1 MTEDESKFQRN
12 VIEYSVSEISLAVK
26 RTVETN
32 FEIVRIRGEVG
43 RLSKPASGHVYLD
56 LKDEKSVISGV
67 IWKGNFSKLEIM
79 PEEGL
84 EVIVTGRLTTFQG
97 QSKYQVIIEKVEHAG
112 VGALMALL
120 EKRKLLLHQEG
131 IFDENRKKKIPF
143 IPDKIGVITSES
155 GAVIQDILQRV
166 NDRFPVEIILWPV
179 SVQGKKS
186 ATQIANAIRGF
197 NALLPPQNAQ
207 RPDVI
212 IVARGGG
219 SLEDLWGFNEELVV
233 RAVFESVIPII
244 SAVGHETDTT
254 LIDLV
259 ADLRAATP
267 SAAAELAVPV
277 RNDLISTVLDLDIRR
292 QRAEIKFFKMLSEK
306 FRDLTRRFPKEEKLF
321 DAPRQ
326 YCDEFFNRLNY
337 SIKLLRSTKTLTLK
351 SIGVEKLNIEL
362 LRQSVSLKRE
372 RLKGIGQR
380 IEQYALNEHKRQ
392 KQLLESL
399 KRMLEN
405 LSYRNTLKRGYSLVL
420 SPQGDIISST
430 KDALKHERLILEFED
445 GQLGIKPEKVSSL

>member
-1 MTEDESKFQRN
+1 MTEDGSKFQRN

-32 FEIVRIRGEVG
+32 FEVVRIRGEVG

-56 LKDEKSVISGV
+56 LKDERSVISGV
-67 IWKGNFSKLEIM
+67 IWKGNFSKLEII

-120 EKRKLLLHQEG
+120 EKRKLLLQQEG
-131 IFDENRKKKIPF
+131 IFDKNRKKKIPF

-197 NALLPPQNAQ
+197 NDLLPSQNTQ

-233 RAVFESVIPII
+233 RAVFESAIPII

-277 RNDLISTVLDLDIRR
+277 RNDLISMVIDLDIRR

-321 DAPRQ
+321 DAPKQ

-380 IEQYALNEHKRQ
+380 VEQYALNEHKRQ

-405 LSYRNTLKRGYSLVL
+405 LSYRNTLKRGYSVVL

-430 KDALKHERLILEFED
+430 KGALKHERLILEFED
-445 GQLGIKPEKVSSL
+445 GQLGVKPE

>member
-1 MTEDESKFQRN
+1 MTKDESKFQRN
-12 VIEYSVSEISLAVK
+12 VIEYTVSEISLAVK

-32 FEIVRIRGEVG
+32 FEVVRIRGEVG

-67 IWKGNFSKLEIM
+67 IWKGSFSKLEVV

-97 QSKYQVIIEKVEHAG
+97 QSKYQIIIEKVEHAG
-112 VGALMALL
+112 LGALMALL
-120 EKRKLLLHQEG
+120 EKRKLLLQQEG
-131 IFDENRKKKIPF
+131 IFDTNRKKKIPF

-197 NALLPPQNAQ
+197 NALLPLQNSQ

-233 RAVFESVIPII
+233 RAVSESTIPII

-277 RNDLISTVLDLDIRR
+277 RNDLISMVLDLEVRR

-306 FRDLTRRFPKEEKLF
+306 FSDLIRRFPKKEKLF
-321 DAPRQ
+321 DSPRQ

-337 SIKLLRSTKTLTLK
+337 SIKLLRSTKNLTLK

-362 LRQSVSLKRE
+362 LSQSVNLKRE
-372 RLKGIGQR
+372 RLNGIGQR
-380 IEQYALNEHKRQ
+380 IEQYVLNEHKRQ

-420 SPQGDIISST
+420 NPQGGIISS
-430 KDALKHERLILEFED
+430 KKGALKHERLILEFQD
-445 GQLGIKPEKVSSL
+445 GQLGTKPE